1 MGQKVHPVGFRLGY
15 SASWG
20 SLWFAEKDYAKFL
33 HEDIKVRR
41 AVKKRFYQAGVS
53 SVEIERPGNQIKV
66 TIATGRPGIIIGRK
80 GAEVDKLKTDLEA
93 MTQKQVQLNIK
104 EIKRPETD
112 AQLVS
117 ENIALQLEKRV
128 AYRRVMKK
136 AVASAM
142 RMGALG
148 IKVRCAGRL
157 AGSEIARKEW
167 YLEGRVPLHTLRAK
181 INFGLAEAATT
192 MGQIGVKVWIYQGDY
207 IPEKPMSN
215 RQVYGAE

>member
-15 SASWG
+15 SATWG
-20 SLWFAEKDYAKFL
+20 SLWFSGKDYAKLL
-33 HEDIKVRR
+33 HEDIKVRK
-41 AVKKRFYQAGVS
+41 AVKERFYKAGVS
-53 SVEIERPGNQIKV
+53 TVEIERPGNQIKV

-80 GAEVDKLKTDLEA
+80 GAEVDKLKADLEA
-93 MTQKQVQLNIK
+93 MTKKQVYLNIR
-104 EIKRPETD
+104 EIKRPEMD
-112 AQLVS
+112 SQLVS

-136 AVASAM
+136 AVASAI

-167 YLEGRVPLHTLRAK
+167 YREGRVPLHTLMAK
-181 INFGLAEAATT
+181 INFGMSEAATT
-192 MGQIGVKVWIYQGDY
+192 MGRIGVKVWIYQGDY
-207 IPEKPMSN
+207 IPEPFMAGNKM
-215 RQVYGAE
+215 RGAE

>member
-15 SASWG
+15 SATWG
-20 SLWFAEKDYAKFL
+20 SLWFSGKDYAKLL
-33 HEDIKVRR
+33 HEDIKVRK
-41 AVKKRFYQAGVS
+41 AVKERFYQAGVS
-53 SVEIERPGNQIKV
+53 NVEIERPGNQIKV

-80 GAEVDKLKTDLEA
+80 GAEVDKLKADLEA
-93 MTQKQVQLNIK
+93 MTKKQVYLNIK
-104 EIKRPETD
+104 EIKRPEMD

-136 AVASAM
+136 AVASAV

-167 YLEGRVPLHTLRAK
+167 YREGRVPLHTLRAK

-192 MGQIGVKVWIYQGDY
+192 MGRIGVKVWIYQGDY
-207 IPEKPMSN
+207 IPEPFGEKNKM
-215 RQVYGAE
+215 RGAG

>member
-15 SASWG
+15 SATWS
-20 SLWFAEKDYAKFL
+20 SLWFASKDYAKFL

-41 AVKKRFYQAGVS
+41 TVKERFYQAGVS
-53 SVEIERPGNQIKV
+53 SVEIERSGNQIKV

-80 GAEVDKLKTDLEA
+80 GAEVDKVKADLEL
-93 MTQKQVQLNIK
+93 MTKKQVYINIK
-104 EIKRPETD
+104 EIKRPEMD
-112 AQLVS
+112 AQLVC
-117 ENIALQLEKRV
+117 EGIAMQLEKRI
-128 AYRRVMKK
+128 AYRRAMKK

-167 YLEGRVPLHTLRAK
+167 YKEGRVPLHTIRAK
-181 INFGLAEAATT
+181 INFGMAEAATT
-192 MGQIGVKVWIYQGDY
+192 MGRIGVKVWIYQGDY
-207 IPEKPMSN
+207 IPEPFSENNKVRME
-215 RQVYGAE
+215 G